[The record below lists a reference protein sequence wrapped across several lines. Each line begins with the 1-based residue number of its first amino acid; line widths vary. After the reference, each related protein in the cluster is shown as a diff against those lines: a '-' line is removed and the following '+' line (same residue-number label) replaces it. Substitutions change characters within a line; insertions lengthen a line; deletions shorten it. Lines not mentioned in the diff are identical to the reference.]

1 MTSIPSNKP
10 YRVGR
15 SRTGL
20 GLFATKPI
28 KKGTKIIRYFGPLL
42 DSKKKEEDAIEN
54 KYLFELT
61 NRWTI
66 DGSVRKNVARYI
78 NHACRPNAESD
89 VKPRKRKVF
98 IRAIKNIEPGEEIN
112 YDYGT
117 DYFKAYLKPIG
128 CKCAACEKKRKKQR
142 AEARAEK
149 ARLKAKA
156 ERKALKKAEKLAKA
170 EAELKEKLK
179 AKAERKSKK
188 RAQWPFAEWQ
198 VTERQASERH
208 RRRQGCRQETGGA
221 ETTGL
226 CARAG
231 PSGLGLI
238 HRVSST
244 GLARRLRQQQI
255 AEVDRRALNDRTGL
269 VDHDTKAPVCGE
281 EGQAMPAGI
290 GVDPAL
296 GKARDPARAHLF
308 LQQGRRQAEAFGDDG
323 GVDLNGAIFELDRFH
338 ALHLMLRCG
347 GHACAGLG
355 LAVAG

>member
-1 MTSIPSNKP
+1 MPSIPSNKP

-42 DSKKKEEDAIEN
+42 DSKKKKDDAIEN
-54 KYLFELT
+54 KYLFELN

-128 CKCAACEKKRKKQR
+128 CKCDACEKKRKKQR

-156 ERKALKKAEKLAKA
+156 ERKALKKAEKLAKEKA
-170 EAELKEKLK
+170 KEKAKLKEKT
-179 AKAERKSKK
+179 ERKKK
-188 RAQWPFAEWQ
+188 LKLNGHSLNGKALNGK
-198 VTERQASERH
+198 S
-208 RRRQGCRQETGGA
+208 
-221 ETTGL
+221 
-226 CARAG
+226 RAG
-231 PSGLGLI
+231 KSLNGKHLNGNS
-238 HRVSST
+238 RVRVAGKKSAGRKPPVS
-244 GLARRLRQQQI
+244 APP
-255 AEVDRRALNDRTGL
+255 APALQAQPAAISL
-269 VDHDTKAPVCGE
+269 
-281 EGQAMPAGI
+281 EGQPA
-290 GVDPAL
+290 
-296 GKARDPARAHLF
+296 
-308 LQQGRRQAEAFGDDG
+308 
-323 GVDLNGAIFELDRFH
+323 AI
-338 ALHLMLRCG
+338 
-347 GHACAGLG
+347 
-355 LAVAG
+355 

>member
-28 KKGTKIIRYFGPLL
+28 KKGSKIIRYFGPLL
-42 DSKKKEEDAIEN
+42 DSKKKKDDAIEN

-66 DGSVRKNVARYI
+66 DGSVRKNIARYI
-78 NHACRPNAESD
+78 NQACKPNAESD
-89 VKPRKRKVF
+89 VRPRKRKVF

-156 ERKALKKAEKLAKA
+156 ERKALKKAEKLAKEKA
-170 EAELKEKLK
+170 KLKE
-179 AKAERKSKK
+179 KAERKAK
-188 RAQWPFAEWQ
+188 
-198 VTERQASERH
+198 
-208 RRRQGCRQETGGA
+208 ETLKLKGH
-221 ETTGL
+221 
-226 CARAG
+226 
-231 PSGLGLI
+231 S
-238 HRVSST
+238 
-244 GLARRLRQQQI
+244 
-255 AEVDRRALNDRTGL
+255 
-269 VDHDTKAPVCGE
+269 
-281 EGQAMPAGI
+281 
-290 GVDPAL
+290 
-296 GKARDPARAHLF
+296 
-308 LQQGRRQAEAFGDDG
+308 
-323 GVDLNGAIFELDRFH
+323 LNGKSLNGKSLNGRS
-338 ALHLMLRCG
+338 LNGKRLNGNSRVR
-347 GHACAGLG
+347 
-355 LAVAG
+355 VAGKKSVGRKQPVSAPASVLEAQPAAIALEAQPTAI